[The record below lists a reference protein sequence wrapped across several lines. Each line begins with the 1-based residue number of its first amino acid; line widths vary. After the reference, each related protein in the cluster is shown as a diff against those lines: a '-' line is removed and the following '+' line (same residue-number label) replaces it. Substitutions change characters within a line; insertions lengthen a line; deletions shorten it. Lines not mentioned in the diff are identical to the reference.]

1 MTSLSYQTTIRQ
13 EAVIEGVGLH
23 TGGKSKVVFR
33 PAPANAG
40 LRFFRMDLP
49 GAPVIPARL
58 GFVVDT
64 VRGTTL
70 GIGQARVH
78 TVEHLL
84 SAAAGLGIDNMDILL
99 YGSEPPAA
107 DGSAL
112 PYVNSLLK
120 AGLSPISDAPK
131 RILQIPGPVRYE
143 KEGSSYA
150 AYPSETFSVSC
161 LLLHDHPMLPEQ
173 KLELEIDPQTF
184 LNQIAGA
191 RTFCF
196 EHEIEFLKSK
206 GLAQGGSLDNAV
218 VIGEDRIHTN
228 EEGLRFKDEFVRH
241 KMLDLLGDL
250 TLAGRSLIRLRLE
263 VVRCGHTHNIRF
275 AGLLEEAARQLRKSK
290 TGDKVIG

>member
-13 EAVIEGVGLH
+13 EAALEGVGLH
-23 TGGKSKVVFR
+23 TGHKTKVIFR

-58 GFVVDT
+58 SFVVDT

-70 GIGQARVH
+70 GMGEARVH

-84 SAAAGLGIDNMDILL
+84 AAATGLGIDNMDILL

-112 PYVNSLLK
+112 PYVNALVK
-120 AGLSPISDAPK
+120 AGLAPLPDAPK

-143 KEGSSYA
+143 KDGSSYA
-150 AYPSETFSVSC
+150 AYPSKSFSVSC

-173 KLELEIDPQTF
+173 RLELTLNPESF
-184 LNQIAGA
+184 LEQISSA

-196 EHEIEFLKSK
+196 QHEIEFLKSK
-206 GLAQGGSLDNAV
+206 GLAQGGSLENAV
-218 VIGEDRIHTN
+218 VIGDDRIHTN

-241 KMLDLLGDL
+241 KILDLLGDL
-250 TLAGRSLIRLRLE
+250 TLAGRSLIHLRLE
-263 VVRCGHTHNIRF
+263 VVRCGHTHNVRF
-275 AGLLEEAARQLRKSK
+275 AKMLEEAARQLRRHK
-290 TGDKVIG
+290 GDKVTG